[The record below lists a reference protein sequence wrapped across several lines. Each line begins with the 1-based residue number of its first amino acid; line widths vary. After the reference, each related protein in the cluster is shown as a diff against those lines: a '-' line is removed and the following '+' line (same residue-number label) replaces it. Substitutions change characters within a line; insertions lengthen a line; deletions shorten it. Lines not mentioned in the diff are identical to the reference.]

1 MKKIDYGD
9 IKILIAIENPMVS
22 KGLQNVL
29 HHEGYP
35 RPTGAD
41 SHAML
46 LEALNEQSFDV
57 IVSATEMGADFIP
70 PTLQKLRQGLL
81 KHHPLPILIE
91 LLVSS
96 EGDYI
101 RKVINSGPDDLLQ
114 LPVSPGQLLTRLA
127 TLAEQPR
134 KPYVVTSDYVGPDRR
149 SANRPDTPPMPLLQ
163 VPNLMA
169 LKIKRTPEEVMAEE
183 IRASAD
189 KIRQMRLERFAFEL
203 QWLLRAIRQLFQPE
217 QNDADK
223 LQTFCERIK
232 TLLSQLPKLLP
243 EEILPVIAPQT
254 ERLTLGANILL
265 KNGFSAD
272 ATVLQGLAGL
282 VTKVSGVLIASLS
295 PEILDL
301 TGRGK
306 SPDSE

>member
-9 IKILIAIENPMVS
+9 VKILIAIENPMVS
-22 KGLQNVL
+22 KGLQNTL
-29 HHEGYP
+29 HHEGYQ

-46 LEALNEQSFDV
+46 MEALTQQSFDV

-70 PTLQKLRQGLL
+70 PTIQKLRQGML
-81 KHHPLPILIE
+81 KHHPLPIIIE

-127 TLAEQPR
+127 TLADQPR
-134 KPYVVTSDYVGPDRR
+134 KSFVVTSDYVGPDRR
-149 SANRPDTPPMPLLQ
+149 SANRPDTPAMPLLE

-169 LKIKRTPEEVMAEE
+169 LKIKRTSEEAMTAL
-183 IRASAD
+183 IQSGSD

-217 QNDADK
+217 QNDPDK

-232 TLLSQLPKLLP
+232 TLLAQLPKLLP

-282 VTKVSGVLIASLS
+282 VNKVSGAIIASLS
-295 PEILDL
+295 PEMLEL
-301 TGRGK
+301 TGRSK

>member
-9 IKILIAIENPMVS
+9 VRIVFAIENPMVS

-29 HHEGYP
+29 HHEGYQ
-35 RPTGAD
+35 RPLDVD
-41 SHAML
+41 SRERL
-46 LEALNEQSFDV
+46 LQILTEQTFDV
-57 IVSATEMGADFIP
+57 IITATEMGADFIP
-70 PTLQKLRQGLL
+70 PTITQLRQGLL
-81 KHHPLPILIE
+81 KHHAIPVVIE

-101 RKVINSGPDDLLQ
+101 RKVIDSGPDDLLQ
-114 LPVSPGQLLTRLA
+114 LPVSPGQLLTRLTALA
-127 TLAEQPR
+127 TQPR
-134 KPYVVTSDYVGPDRR
+134 KPFIVTSDYVGPDRR
-149 SANRPDTPPMPLLQ
+149 GANRAGTTSMPLIE
-163 VPNLMA
+163 VPNPIA
-169 LKIKRTPEEVMAEE
+169 LKVARMPEEAFNEE
-183 IRASAD
+183 IRASTD

-217 QNDADK
+217 QNDAEK

-232 TLLSQLPKLLP
+232 TLLSQLPHLLP
-243 EEILPVIAPQT
+243 EEILPVLAQQI

-282 VTKVSGVLIASLS
+282 IIKLTGAIMTTLS
-295 PEILDL
+295 PEVLDL
-301 TGRGK
+301 TGRSK
-306 SPDSE
+306 PDSE